1 MQLIITQMIR
11 HVLFVKF
18 KDQVTSKEVLDALAT
33 FEQIP
38 TKIKG
43 IIGFEWGE
51 NTSSEGLNDD
61 FTHCIQ
67 LVFEDEKARQNYLP
81 HPEHLEIK
89 NLLFKIIEKI
99 VVLDYSF

>member
-1 MQLIITQMIR
+1 MIR

-18 KDQVTSKEVLDALAT
+18 KDQVTSNEVLDAIAT

-89 NLLFKIIEKI
+89 NLLFRIIEKI
-99 VVLDYSF
+99 IVVDYSF